1 VAGGLAAAAAGL
13 LLLTTV
19 QVEGGLAAIVTASVV
34 ISLGMGP
41 VFGLTTEMVVGS
53 APAEKA
59 GAASGISE
67 TAAELGGAL
76 GIAALGSVGATIYR
90 DGVADGV
97 PAAVPVEAAHAARD
111 TLGGAISAAGHL
123 PEPAASALVDVA
135 RDAFV
140 TGLQLTSAA
149 AGVIAAS
156 IAVLAAVALRDSGSA
171 QPAEPEPACCAA

>member
-1 VAGGLAAAAAGL
+1 
-13 LLLTTV
+13 
-19 QVEGGLAAIVTASVV
+19 
-34 ISLGMGP
+34 M
-41 VFGLTTEMVVGS
+41 
-53 APAEKA
+53 
-59 GAASGISE
+59 
-67 TAAELGGAL
+67 
-76 GIAALGSVGATIYR
+76 LGSVGATIYR

-97 PAAVPVEAAHAARD
+97 PAGVPDEAAHAARD

-135 RDAFV
+135 REAFV

-156 IAVLAAVALRDSGSA
+156 IAVLAAVALRDSGPP